1 MKILFI
7 SHSYPPIVGGV
18 ESQNFELYTWLSKS
32 AEVKLL
38 ANRKRW
44 LIPFFL
50 KYVSVRALFSAKN
63 YDVVLLGSCL
73 LSPVGWLIKK
83 FTRTPVVS
91 VAHGLDLTWKNPIY
105 QKLWLGVF
113 IPSLDKLVA
122 VGNETIKVGMERGIS
137 QEKFVFIPNG
147 VDTEKFLELHTRE
160 ELEKVVGEKL
170 DDKKILLT
178 TGRLAV
184 HKGVDWFVDQVMPK
198 MGEDVLY
205 LIAGDGEKR
214 KDIEEAIRKN
224 GLENRVKML
233 GRVSDENL
241 RVLYNTSD
249 AYIKPNIKV
258 EGTMEGF
265 GLVVVE
271 AASCKLPVVASRLEG
286 LKDAIKNG
294 ESGVLVEPYDA
305 DGFSREINK
314 FLEDENYRI
323 AFGEKARE
331 YVVENFA
338 WKKIAGRYLKEIS
351 RVLQKSK
358 D

>member
-18 ESQNFELYTWLSKS
+18 ESQNFELYTWLSRI

-50 KYVSVRALFSAKN
+50 KYASVRALFSAKN

-83 FTRTPVVS
+83 FTRTPVIS
-91 VAHGLDLTWKNPIY
+91 VAHGLDLTWKNLIY
-105 QKLWLGVF
+105 QKLWLRNF
-113 IPSLDKLVA
+113 IPSLDKLIAIGQETIA
-122 VGNETIKVGMERGIS
+122 VGTERGIPK
-137 QEKFVFIPNG
+137 EKFVLVPNG
-147 VDTEKFLELHTRE
+147 VDTEKFWKSHTRE

-198 MGEDVLY
+198 MGKDVIY
-205 LIAGDGEKR
+205 LIAGEGEKR
-214 KDIEEAIRKN
+214 KDIEKAIKKN
-224 GLENRVKML
+224 NLEDQVKML
-233 GRVSDENL
+233 GYVSDADREI
-241 RVLYNTSD
+241 LYNTAD
-249 AYIKPNIKV
+249 VYIKPNIKV
-258 EGTMEGF
+258 PGTMEGF

-286 LKDAIKNG
+286 LKDAIRDGENG
-294 ESGVLVEPYDA
+294 FLIEPYDT
-305 DGFSREINK
+305 DGFVKKIKEL
-314 FLEDENYRI
+314 LEDENYRVS
-323 AFGEKARE
+323 FGEKARK
-331 YVVENFA
+331 YVMENFA
-338 WKKIAGRYLKEIS
+338 WEKIAGRYAEEIS
-351 RVLQKSK
+351 KIIRKK
-358 D
+358 